1 MRRTVNR
8 SGKNYPFY
16 FTNSA
21 GHFCPAPFRKVYPVF
36 TKRRLTLNYAFS
48 LLNFP
53 MKAATTTA
61 TTESA

>member
-21 GHFCPAPFRKVYPVF
+21 GHFCPAPFRKVCPVYF
-36 TKRRLTLNYAFS
+36 ERCQLLYYAVS
-48 LLNFP
+48 LLNLP